1 MKEPT
6 LGNPQNTIAVL
17 QKYNF
22 SFQKKFGQNFL
33 IDTHV
38 LDKIIRSAE
47 ITKEDMVVEIGP
59 GIGTMTQY
67 LAWAAGKVAAIEI
80 DKALIPILEDTLEGY
95 ENVQVI
101 NDDVLKVDIAKL
113 AKEENGGRPIK
124 VVANLPYYITT
135 PIIMGLFENHVPLKS
150 ITVMVQKE
158 VADRMQVGPGTKDY
172 GALSLAVQYYAKPYI
187 VANVPP
193 NCFMPRPKVGSA
205 VIRLERYDEPPV
217 QVEDEKLMFRIIR
230 ASFNQRRK
238 TLANGL
244 KNSPELQFSKEE
256 IEKAIEG
263 IGKSVSVRG
272 EALTL
277 EEFAA
282 LSNLL
287 CESERMRTKE

>member
-1 MKEPT
+1 MKQPT

-22 SFQKKFGQNFL
+22 VFQKKFGQNFL

-38 LDKIIRSAE
+38 LDKIIRAAQ
-47 ITKEDMVVEIGP
+47 ITEEDCVLEIGP

-67 LAWAAGKVAAIEI
+67 LACAARR
-80 DKALIPILEDTLEGY
+80 
-95 ENVQVI
+95 VI
-101 NDDVLKVDIAKL
+101 AV
-113 AKEENGGRPIK
+113 PIK

-135 PIIMGLFENHVPLKS
+135 PIIMGLFEKHVPVKS

-158 VADRMQVGPGTKDY
+158 VADRMQTGPGSKDY
-172 GALSLAVQYYAKPYI
+172 GALSLAVQYYADPYI

-205 VIRLERYDEPPV
+205 VIRLDLHEEPPV
-217 QVEDEKLMFRIIR
+217 KVKDEKLMFRLIR

-244 KNSPELQFSKEE
+244 KNSPELDFTKEE
-256 IEKAIEG
+256 IEEAILSL
-263 IGKSVSVRG
+263 GKGPSIRG

-277 EEFAA
+277 AEFAA
-282 LSNLL
+282 LADRLS
-287 CESERMRTKE
+287 

>member
-1 MKEPT
+1 MTEPT
-6 LGNPQNTIAVL
+6 LGNPQNTIEIL
-17 QKYNF
+17 KKYNF
-22 SFQKKFGQNFL
+22 TFQKKFGQNFL

-38 LDKIIRSAE
+38 LDKIIAAAE
-47 ITKEDMVVEIGP
+47 ITKDDFVLEIGP

-67 LAWAAGKVAAIEI
+67 LAQAAGKVAAVEI
-80 DKALIPILEDTLEGY
+80 DKALIPILGDTLSAY
-95 ENVQVI
+95 DNVMII
-101 NDDVLKVDIAKL
+101 NEDVLKVDIQKL
-113 AKEENGGRPIK
+113 VEEENGGRPVK

-135 PIIMGLFENHVPLKS
+135 PIIMGLFEKHVPIES

-172 GALSLAVQYYAKPYI
+172 GALSLAVQYYASPYI

-205 VIRLERYDEPPV
+205 VIRLTTYDNPPV
-217 QVEDEKLMFRIIR
+217 EVDDEKLMFRIIR

-244 KNSPELQFSKEE
+244 KNAADLDIPRELIAES
-256 IEKAIEG
+256 IESLG
-263 IGKSVSVRG
+263 HGPSVRG

-282 LSNLL
+282 LSNYISRGL
-287 CESERMRTKE
+287 RD

>member
-1 MKEPT
+1 MAT
-6 LGNPQNTIAVL
+6 LGIPQNTIAVL

-22 SFQKKFGQNFL
+22 NFQKKFGQNFL

-38 LDKIIRSAE
+38 LERIIQEAG
-47 ITKEDMVVEIGP
+47 ITKDDFVLEIGP

-67 LAWAAGKVAAIEI
+67 LCESAREVVAVEI
-80 DKALIPILEDTLEGY
+80 DKNLIPILADTLQDY
-95 ENVQVI
+95 QNVTVLNEDI
-101 NDDVLKVDIAKL
+101 LKVDINAL
-113 AKEENGGRPIK
+113 AREKNGGAPIK

-135 PIIMGLFENHVPLKS
+135 PIIMGLFESHVPIES

-172 GALSLAVQYYAKPYI
+172 GALSLAVQYYAKPEI

-193 NCFMPRPKVGSA
+193 NCFMPRPNVGSA
-205 VIRLERYDEPPV
+205 VIRLTCHEKPPV
-217 QVEDEKLMFRIIR
+217 QVDDEKLMFSLIR

-244 KNSPELQFSKEE
+244 NNAPDIHFSKE
-256 IEKAIEG
+256 AIQESIAELGVPAG
-263 IGKSVSVRG
+263 IRG

-277 EEFAA
+277 EQFAA
-282 LSNLL
+282 LSNIIA
-287 CESERMRTKE
+287 KK